1 MVYHGGAGELRLKTA
16 ENTHFFA
23 KLSLL
28 CSPTHAL
35 IL

>member
-1 MVYHGGAGELRLKTA
+1 MVHHGGAAELRLKA
-16 ENTHFFA
+16 EENTHFFA